1 MKKLYR
7 SRNNKMIAG
16 VCGGLAV
23 YLNIDPTIVRLAFVL
38 LALFQG
44 FGVLAYLVLWV
55 IVPLEGAA
63 DANLDRAHFTQ
74 VGAEMKE
81 KGETVAPDNKKK
93 IEKKQKKNYVEV
105 GEPGAHIHKIM
116 DEAMDKAMEAA
127 REKDEEKAPENEKA
141 DQPIDKDSS

>member
-16 VCGGLAV
+16 VCAGLAA
-23 YLNIDPTIVRLAFVL
+23 YFDIDPTIIRLAFVL

-44 FGVLAYLVLWV
+44 FGVLAYLILWI

-63 DANLDRAHFTQ
+63 DANLDREHFTR

-81 KGETVAPDNKKK
+81 KAETVVHEIKKTVEEMKSKPDAPKGKEEED
-93 IEKKQKKNYVEV
+93 KN
-105 GEPGAHIHKIM
+105 EP
-116 DEAMDKAMEAA
+116 
-127 REKDEEKAPENEKA
+127 
-141 DQPIDKDSS
+141 